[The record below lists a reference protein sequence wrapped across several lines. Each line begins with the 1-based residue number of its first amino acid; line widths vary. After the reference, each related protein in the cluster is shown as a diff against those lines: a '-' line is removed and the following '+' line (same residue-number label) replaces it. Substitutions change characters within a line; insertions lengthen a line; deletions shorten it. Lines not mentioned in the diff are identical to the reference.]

1 MKRITSSSSTVLLF
15 VLLFSLSLPKAEAQQ
30 PKEILVKT
38 KIQPTRYLTD
48 NLKVEKY
55 IPLETNSES
64 LLGRI
69 WSIKFRNDT
78 IFIFSKKRVFVFS
91 PTGKYI
97 NTIGTLGRGPNEMIL
112 PSDFAIIPK
121 SQDIAIWD
129 NVKSSMF
136 FYSLNGE
143 IVKTFR
149 PAIKRITNF
158 ERTDTGAF
166 IYNSQFTPQSQG
178 NYSIYLSDDSGKEI
192 SGHIPF
198 EEETSGY
205 GFLSFSYFPKYQ
217 NRQYAWI
224 EYDPIIYR
232 ITANNKLNPTYKIK
246 FDSRNITESDLIKFK
261 GDTHKLVDYR
271 QRNEYNSLVSF
282 NEFSNC
288 YVISYVTGRKRNTN
302 IIYKNHN
309 KQVRFVIRDE
319 SFDPLGSVLPL
330 FKSDECIVGVLQPYL
345 LKSNMENLQPDV
357 PEQLGSNYSA
367 LKKIN
372 SKIKVNDNPV
382 LVVFRVKNE

>member
-1 MKRITSSSSTVLLF
+1 MKRIASSALSALLLVL
-15 VLLFSLSLPKAEAQQ
+15 VLSLSISTIKAQEA
-30 PKEILVKT
+30 KEILVKT
-38 KIQPTRYLTD
+38 KIQPARYLTN
-48 NLKVEKY
+48 NLKIENC
-55 IPLETNSES
+55 IPLETTSES

-78 IFIFSKKRVFVFS
+78 IFIFSKKQVFVFS

-112 PSDFAIIPK
+112 PSDF
-121 SQDIAIWD
+121 SVSTQNQDVAIWD
-129 NVKSSMF
+129 NVKSTMF

-166 IYNSQFTPQSQG
+166 IYNSQFTPQFQG
-178 NYSIYLSDDSGKEI
+178 DYSIYLSDNSGKEI

-198 EEETSGY
+198 EMATTGY

-224 EYDPIIYR
+224 QYDPIIYR
-232 ITANNKLNPTYKIK
+232 LTANNKLNPTYKIR
-246 FDSRNITESDLIKFK
+246 FDSGNIGESELAKFK
-261 GDTHKLVDYR
+261 GNTHKLVDYQ

-288 YVISYVTGRKRNTN
+288 YIISYVTGRKRNTN
-302 IIYKNHN
+302 IIYKNNN
-309 KQVRFVIRDE
+309 KQVRIVIRDE

-330 FKSDECIVGVLQPYL
+330 FKNNECIVGVLQPYL

-372 SKIKVNDNPV
+372 AEIKVDDNPV
-382 LVVFRVKNE
+382 LVVLRVKN